1 MKVRLTSTAAA
12 VAALLMSQTVVAQQ
26 TPAAPE
32 PAASA
37 PAAPAPAAT
46 PAVASPAAADAPA
59 DAQRIVVTGIRASLQ
74 KSLREK
80 RDADTRVEVITSED
94 IGKMPDKN
102 VADSLMRVPGVNIS
116 SASANEG
123 GFDENDRVSLRGT
136 SPSLTQTLVN
146 GHSIS
151 SGDWFVLNQ
160 TGTVGRSV
168 SYSLLPSQLVDRV
181 VVRKSAEASL
191 VEGGVAGAVDIITRK
206 PLQFGKPLTLEAQA
220 GVVYADLPRK
230 TDPQLSLLGNWKN
243 DENTLGVML
252 QLFSEKRHLRRDGQ
266 ELLGYEAIKPDSTIA
281 TANPDL
287 AGVLYPV
294 LIGSALFEQ
303 ERKREG
309 GLLSVQIRPATTLSL
324 TANAFT
330 SKMEASNYNRNYL
343 LWGSRILGGGE
354 GEAPLPG
361 YQVRNG
367 TLVSANF
374 AGLDPT
380 KSFAVYDQISRPDSG
395 SSSKFLSFEADW
407 AATDSLS
414 IKASLGT
421 TRGIGK
427 TPTQDVFELE
437 SGRGTGGGWNL
448 NGVDRAADWNLGSN
462 DNSTPGS
469 AVFGWI
475 FGAQNVKVV
484 DKETWG
490 QLDAELEWKAGP
502 MRALKF
508 GARATEHSRKTG
520 EIVAQGPKIP
530 ADPPPGT
537 TPDPALDPR
546 LPANWPQGF
555 QQYPGNFGNG
565 LGGDFPRD
573 IWFFTPDQLAAYN
586 RRYANRD
593 PVTRRF
599 WPGEYGLTEKT
610 QAAYAQSDLG
620 GGNWSGNVGV
630 RLVRTQQETL
640 INETAVDP
648 TAPGVNNTS
657 LFGAFVPTLRERTYT
672 DALPSANIKFKLSPE
687 LTARFAL
694 ARVMSRPDY
703 SALTS
708 SVSLSPP
715 PVVAP
720 GAVGTGSGGNPDLKP
735 VRATTFDANVEYYY
749 APRALLSA
757 GAFHM
762 DLSSY
767 VGFGRVTR
775 QYATEGKD
783 AAGNTV
789 TIPLDYNLTVPV
801 NVKGKVSGIELAW
814 EQPLFSNFGVAANYT
829 YTKAEDNKGDPI
841 VGASKNTINLSAYF
855 ENDMFNARVAW
866 NHRSSFYSG
875 LDRQTAFSQE
885 DTSNLA
891 ASLGFK
897 FTEQLSLTLDGHN
910 LTNEKLKYFALN
922 RDQPR
927 SIYVNGRQYYLT
939 LRGKF

>member
-1 MKVRLTSTAAA
+1 MKVRLTPTAAA
-12 VAALLMSQTVVAQQ
+12 VAALLMSQSVLAQT
-26 TPAAPE
+26 TPAAPAA
-32 PAASA
+32 AASA
-37 PAAPAPAAT
+37 PAVAAPTAAAPAAS
-46 PAVASPAAADAPA
+46 ASAAAAAA

-243 DENTLGVML
+243 DENTAGVML
-252 QLFSEKRHLRRDGQ
+252 QVFSEKRHLRRDGQ
-266 ELLGYEAIKPDSTIA
+266 ELLGYEAIKPGSTIA
-281 TANPDL
+281 TTNPDL

-309 GLLSVQIRPATTLSL
+309 GLLSVQIKPITTLSL

-330 SKMEASNYNRNYL
+330 SKMDASNYNRNYL
-343 LWGSRILGGGE
+343 LWGSKILGAGE
-354 GEAPLPG
+354 GQAPLPG

-374 AGLDPT
+374 AGDPT
-380 KSFAVYDQISRPDSG
+380 KTFAVYDQISRPDSG

-437 SGRGTGGGWNL
+437 SGRGSSAGWSL

-462 DNSTPGS
+462 NNSNPSS

-490 QLDAELEWKAGP
+490 QLDGELDLQAGP

-508 GARATEHSRKTG
+508 GVRATDHSRSTG

-530 ADPPPGT
+530 
-537 TPDPALDPR
+537 PDTNTDLSIDPR

-573 IWFFTPDQLAAYN
+573 IWFFTPPQLAAYN
-586 RRYANRD
+586 DRFANRN
-593 PVTRRF
+593 PVTRRY

-610 QAAYAQSDLG
+610 QAAYVQSDLG
-620 GGNWSGNVGV
+620 GGDWSGNVGV

-640 INETAVDP
+640 INETAVNP
-648 TAPGVNNTS
+648 TGPGVNNTS

-715 PVVAP
+715 PVVVP

-749 APRALLSA
+749 APRSLLSA

-783 AAGNTV
+783 AAGNSIIV
-789 TIPLDYNLTVPV
+789 PLDYNLTVPV

-814 EQPLFSNFGVAANYT
+814 EQPLFTNFGVAANYT
-829 YTKAEDNKGDPI
+829 YTKAKDNDGKPI

-855 ENDMFNARVAW
+855 ENDMFNARIAW
-866 NHRSSFYSG
+866 NSRSSFYSG

-885 DTSNLA
+885 DTTNLA

-910 LTNEKLKYFALN
+910 LGNEKLKYFALN

>member
-1 MKVRLTSTAAA
+1 MKVRLTPTAAA
-12 VAALLMSQTVVAQQ
+12 VAALLMSQSVLAQTTPVVPEAAASA
-26 TPAAPE
+26 PAAVS

-37 PAAPAPAAT
+37 PAAAAQAPAE
-46 PAVASPAAADAPA
+46 
-59 DAQRIVVTGIRASLQ
+59 AQRIVVTGIRASLQ

-102 VADSLMRVPGVNIS
+102 VADSLQRVPGVNIS
-116 SASANEG
+116 SAGATEG

-160 TGTVGRSV
+160 TGSVGRSV

-230 TDPQLSLLGNWKN
+230 TDPQLSLLANWKN

-266 ELLGYEAIKPDSTIA
+266 ELLGYEAIAPGSNIA
-281 TANPDL
+281 TTNPDL

-294 LIGSALFEQ
+294 LLGSALFEQ

-309 GLLSVQIRPATTLSL
+309 GLLSVQIKPITTLSL
-324 TANAFT
+324 TANAFS

-343 LWGSRILGGGE
+343 LWGSNILAKGAGN
-354 GEAPLPG
+354 APLAG
-361 YQVRNG
+361 YVVRNN
-367 TLVSANF
+367 TLVSASF
-374 AGLDPT
+374 AADPT

-395 SSSKFLSFEADW
+395 SSSNFLSFEADW

-421 TRGIGK
+421 TRGVGK

-437 SGRGTGGGWNL
+437 SGRGSSAGWSL
-448 NGVDRAADWNLGSN
+448 NGVRSAADWNLGTN
-462 DNSTPGS
+462 DNSSPSS
-469 AVFGWI
+469 AQFGFI
-475 FGAQNVKVV
+475 FGAQDVKVV

-490 QLDAELEWKAGP
+490 QIDGELDLQAGAL
-502 MRALKF
+502 RAVKF
-508 GARATEHSRKTG
+508 GVRLTDHSRKTG
-520 EIVAQGPKIP
+520 EIVAQGPKS
-530 ADPPPGT
+530 AEAAG
-537 TPDPALDPR
+537 ADPR

-555 QQYPGNFGNG
+555 QQYPVNFANG

-573 IWFFTPDQLAAYN
+573 IWFFTPQQLAAYN
-586 RRYANRD
+586 NRFANRD

-610 QAAYAQSDLG
+610 QAAYVQSDLG
-620 GGNWSGNVGV
+620 SGNWSGNAGV

-640 INETAVDP
+640 VNERAFDP
-648 TAPGVNNTS
+648 AAPGVIATS
-657 LFGAFVPTLRERTYT
+657 LFDPFLPTIRERSYN
-672 DALPSANIKFKLSPE
+672 DVLPSANLKFKVTPE
-687 LTARFAL
+687 MTARFAV

-703 SALTS
+703 SALTG

-715 PVVAP
+715 PVVQV

-735 VRATTFDANVEYYY
+735 VRATTFDANFEYYF
-749 APRALLSA
+749 APRSLVSA
-757 GAFHM
+757 GAFYM

-775 QYATEGKD
+775 QYTTEATDSNG
-783 AAGNTV
+783 AQV
-789 TIPLDYNLTVPV
+789 FIPIDYNLSVPV
-801 NVKGKVSGIELAW
+801 NVKGKVRGIELAW
-814 EQPLFSNFGVAANYT
+814 EQPLFTNFGVAANYT
-829 YTKAEDNKGDPI
+829 YTNAKDSDGQPI
-841 VGASKNTINLSAYF
+841 VGASKNTVNLTAYF
-855 ENDMFNARVAW
+855 ENDLFNARVAW
-866 NHRSSFYSG
+866 NRRSSFFSG
-875 LDRQTAFSQE
+875 LDRETAFSQE
-885 DTSNLA
+885 DSTNLA
-891 ASLGFK
+891 ASLGWK
-897 FTEQLSLTLDGHN
+897 ITESISLSLDGHN
-910 LTNEKLKYFALN
+910 LGNEKLKYFALN

-927 SIYVNGRQYYLT
+927 SIYANGRQYYLT
-939 LRGKF
+939 LRAKL